1 MVRENGKQDGD
12 NRKHASQKI
21 FSGRRFLL
29 VEDNELNREI
39 ASQLLELAGAAVEC
53 AMDGKDGAEAFEE
66 KEENYYDAIFMDIQ
80 MPVMNGYEAAKH
92 IRASAHPQAKSI
104 PIVAMSANA
113 FSEDVRT
120 ALESGMNAHVG
131 KPIDMDT
138 LANVLAGLL

>member
-1 MVRENGKQDGD
+1 
-12 NRKHASQKI
+12 
-21 FSGRRFLL
+21 
-29 VEDNELNREI
+29 
-39 ASQLLELAGAAVEC
+39 
-53 AMDGKDGAEAFEE
+53 
-66 KEENYYDAIFMDIQ
+66 